1 MQVFSTNKLE
11 GEKMDLQNIQDQL
24 NTEFSKEDTRMIFWF
39 DDKGEYEDEVSE
51 LQLGDVRLYIYDIC
65 RSETIG
71 IRRIISAAGE
81 YGLSVPTVE
90 VFDDMFRVNLC
101 RNVQNNMN
109 GGENSG
115 VNGGENFGDNFGV
128 NGGDNSG
135 DKPYIRKNEQKLTN
149 TQQKIL
155 DCVAEDK
162 YISAKKIA
170 EIIGMSGR
178 SIENNI
184 KKMKEIGILVR
195 KGSPKSGYWEIID

>member
-1 MQVFSTNKLE
+1 
-11 GEKMDLQNIQDQL
+11 MDLQNIQDQL
-24 NTEFSKEDTRMIFWF
+24 NTEFAKSQTRIIFWF

-51 LQLGDVRLYIYDIC
+51 LQFGDVKLYIYDIY

-81 YGLSVPTVE
+81 YGLPVPTVE
-90 VFDDMFRVNLC
+90 VFDDMFRVNLY

-115 VNGGENFGDNFGV
+115 ENSGV